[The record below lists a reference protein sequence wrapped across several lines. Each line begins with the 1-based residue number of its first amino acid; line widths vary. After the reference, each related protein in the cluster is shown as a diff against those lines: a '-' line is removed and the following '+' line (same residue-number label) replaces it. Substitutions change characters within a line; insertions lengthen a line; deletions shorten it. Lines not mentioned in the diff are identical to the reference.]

1 MLLGYQESSSEQT
14 QHRIC
19 QALLHINGF
28 KIKCNNIDT
37 FTVDDVIRKP
47 ICFKLKNNVYIM
59 ESFRGIPNSGTLHLK
74 CVKYNI
80 EEKVYQTSSYLM
92 PSLLKSIH
100 AVATDSEEEFAIVL
114 GLIEVDTD
122 CEIDPEID
130 SSDINGKFQ
139 MHKPRLLIFSE
150 QDGFQQKLKNV
161 DLAKLTISAGIGF
174 ASSGSTLLNL
184 DFQI

>member
-1 MLLGYQESSSEQT
+1 
-14 QHRIC
+14 
-19 QALLHINGF
+19 
-28 KIKCNNIDT
+28 
-37 FTVDDVIRKP
+37 
-47 ICFKLKNNVYIM
+47 M

-100 AVATDSEEEFAIVL
+100 AVATDCEEEFAIVL